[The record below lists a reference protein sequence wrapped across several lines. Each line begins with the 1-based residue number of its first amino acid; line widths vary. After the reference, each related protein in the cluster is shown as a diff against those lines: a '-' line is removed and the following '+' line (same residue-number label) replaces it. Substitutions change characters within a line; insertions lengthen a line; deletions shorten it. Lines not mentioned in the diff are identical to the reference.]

1 VDRTISPP
9 ATATTTNIGFLLAKA
24 SQRFNDLLV
33 ERFAERGFPDVRA
46 SYGSVLV
53 PLFER
58 DGRRLGELAAVSRLS
73 KQAMTGLVRL
83 CEEDGLVVR
92 DRDLDDGRAFR
103 VSLSARG
110 RRFQAVADE
119 VLRELDEEL
128 LRSLG
133 ARKHD
138 ALVAALRGVI
148 EL

>member
-1 VDRTISPP
+1 MDRTISR
-9 ATATTTNIGFLLAKA
+9 ATTGTTTNIGFLLAKA

-58 DGRRLGELAAVSRLS
+58 DGQRLGELAAVSRLS

-83 CEEDGLVVR
+83 CEEDGLVLR
-92 DRDLDDGRAFR
+92 ERDLDDGRAFR

-110 RRFQAVADE
+110 RRFQTVADE

-128 LRSLG
+128 VRSLG

-148 EL
+148 EI